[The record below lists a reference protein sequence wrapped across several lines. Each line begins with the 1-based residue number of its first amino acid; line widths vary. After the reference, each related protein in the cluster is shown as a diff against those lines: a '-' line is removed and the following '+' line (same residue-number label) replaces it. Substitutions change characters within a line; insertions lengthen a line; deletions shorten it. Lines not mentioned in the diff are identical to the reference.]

1 MFRAVL
7 DTCVL
12 LPGLQRDFLL
22 QLAAEEAYA
31 PLWGSGILF
40 ELDYVLGEWHARR
53 GVLSSGEIRS
63 HLFAQMSEAFPGAEV
78 SAPKSG
84 AYAYLLNDVDDG
96 HVVHT
101 ALLGKADA
109 IVTAD
114 TRSGLETCP
123 DLQAAAVEILHPAVF
138 AASTVWAHPEA
149 GVRAIVAI
157 ALRRRSPAQ
166 APSEILEHLA
176 QAYGMEEVAELIAPR
191 LPTSG

>member
-1 MFRAVL
+1 MYRAVL

-31 PLWGSGILF
+31 PVWGSGILF
-40 ELDYVLGEWHARR
+40 ELDYVLDEWHARR
-53 GVLSSGEIRS
+53 GVRSSEEIRS
-63 HLFAQMSEAFPGAEV
+63 HLFTQMSEAFPGAEV
-78 SAPKSG
+78 IAPKNG
-84 AYAYLLNDVDDG
+84 AYAYVLNDVDDG

-123 DLQAAAVEILHPAVF
+123 DIQAAAVEIIHPAAF

-149 GVRAIVAI
+149 GVRAIQ
-157 ALRRRSPAQ
+157 ALASRRSSPAQ
-166 APSEILEHLA
+166 TPSAILEHLA
-176 QAYGMEEVAELIAPR
+176 QTYGMDGVAELIAPR
-191 LPTSG
+191 LP